1 MFVKW
6 GWVRFYPEGRFV
18 GRGVG
23 LFWGQ
28 RRTWCVLSPMLECFR
43 LVLSSAAFVGAT
55 AQEDESEGEKD
66 QDGEIEGRGGV
77 DGAASLGCVVLL
89 FGREGVLCDDVGWK
103 GFCGGCDL
111 GGRFGWK
118 GFC

>member
-1 MFVKW
+1 
-6 GWVRFYPEGRFV
+6 
-18 GRGVG
+18 
-23 LFWGQ
+23 
-28 RRTWCVLSPMLECFR
+28 MLECFR

-77 DGAASLGCVVLL
+77 DGAASLGCGVLL

-103 GFCGGCDL
+103 GFCGGCDI
-111 GGRFGWK
+111 GERFGWK
-118 GFC
+118 GFCGRFVGVGFVGVGFVGVGFVGVGVGNAFVGC